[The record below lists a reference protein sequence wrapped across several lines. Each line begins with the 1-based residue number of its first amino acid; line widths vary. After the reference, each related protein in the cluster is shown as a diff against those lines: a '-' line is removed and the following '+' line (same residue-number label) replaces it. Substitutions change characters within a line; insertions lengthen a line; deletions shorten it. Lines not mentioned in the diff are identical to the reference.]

1 MSKHVRL
8 GWIVVACLAFLLST
22 TTASGQAVYGSIIGT
37 VTDPQGNAVA
47 GAKVTVTSTTKGT
60 SFEGTTNES
69 GNYTV
74 THLIPDTYSVRIE
87 APGFK
92 ANAVASVQVFADQG
106 ARLDAQ
112 LQIGEVTQ
120 SVEVTGEVPQLK
132 TDRSDVSITFNER
145 YVENLP
151 ILNRNFTNFTLL
163 SPGTQKLVGWS
174 HAATE
179 NPQGS
184 QQIFVQ
190 GQHFSGTAFEL
201 DGTDNQ
207 DPILGIIVVNPNLD
221 AIEES
226 KVTLQNYDAE
236 FGKAVAGVITV
247 QTKSGTNELHGSG
260 FFDWRGDGQQARDP
274 FKNPP
279 GVPLPHASFKQFG
292 GAAGGP
298 IIKDKFFFFGDYQGT
313 RQTGGITNQLTIPTA
328 EVIQSCNPATNAG
341 SKTPGFCDLS
351 QYLGNPSIN
360 QGGQVFDPATGHPVD
375 GSGRTP
381 FAGNLIPIGRISLQ
395 AAKILAEFPTPTSSG
410 VINNFIGSGS
420 GPYDQNSFDTRLD
433 YSAPHGY
440 NVFGRFSLDYFTLSG
455 AGTLG
460 ILGGPGFGPGG
471 LNGSS
476 TVHNYSLATGFNKA
490 LGTNWLTDL
499 RFGWFRY
506 NPQTAYSD
514 ASSTPMDGFGV
525 PCLNTS
531 PSGTTRCP
539 GISGPPVT
547 GGLSS
552 FFFQG
557 NGLSNG
563 TGSTAAGANSGAF
576 GDGLNV
582 GRCNCPLTEKEDQ
595 YQVVNNWTRML
606 GNHQIRFGADIRY
619 AKNLRVPSDSNRTGI
634 LNFNSGDT
642 AQAGSGGLD
651 LATFLL
657 GDVTSFQRFVSTSLN
672 AAERQKRFFFYGQD
686 TFRVSSKFT
695 FNYGLR
701 WEIYFPETVNGKGN
715 GGFANIDLTNPGV
728 TGGIIRVAGYGNNNL
743 SGNVSNSLHAF
754 APRIGIAYQYDSK
767 TVVRL
772 GYGRSYDI
780 GVFGSN
786 FGHVVTQNL
795 PVLANQDI
803 SVSSLP
809 GQSNFTN
816 DRSAVFTLAQGPTA
830 LAPITIPADGILPL
844 RGPQNAVD
852 PRVRPTTQRL
862 PTLDAWNATLQ
873 RQLTPTINLEIAY
886 IGNKGTHT
894 FAGNGPA
901 YNANEVAIGSGTS
914 RYSCLAPGAAGNPNA
929 SMFDCTPSF
938 TPSIPTS
945 WRRRLNL
952 NNVPAFTYPNF
963 LDSSGNPL
971 TCCAVD
977 VGNYFGNDAST
988 SYGAFEIKVEKR
1000 FSQGLQF
1007 LAHYTYSKAYNYSAD
1022 IGNYYSV
1029 DPKLVY
1035 GPDDFNRIHMFVAN
1049 TVYELPVGKGK
1060 RFMSN
1065 ASRAM
1070 DLAVGGWQI
1079 SNTLTWG
1086 GGLPF
1091 TPSIGECNAIADA
1104 GPCYPDLRPGQSFS
1118 TGKHRDSNGNLTW
1131 FTPVASLSQAT
1142 FSATDLT
1149 GEDTCTLARPTSGPF
1164 ALPACG
1170 HVGNAGRN
1178 WLRGP
1183 HAFFSD
1189 MSLAKNF
1196 NITEKYRAQFRFD
1209 AYNVFN
1215 HPVLGFSST
1224 QGNTCVDC
1232 GGGGII
1238 SAIEADASPNAPNGM
1253 RQLQFGL
1260 RFFF

>member
-1 MSKHVRL
+1 MSKHVCL
-8 GWIVVACLAFLLST
+8 GSILVGCLALLLCA

-37 VTDPQGNAVA
+37 VTDPQGNVVA

-60 SFEGTTNES
+60 SFEGTTNDS

-74 THLIPDTYSVRIE
+74 THLIPDTYSVKIE
-87 APGFK
+87 ATGFK
-92 ANAVASVQVFADQG
+92 TYDVGSVPVSADTAG
-106 ARLDAQ
+106 HVDAQ
-112 LQIGEVTQ
+112 LQVGEVTQ
-120 SVEVTGEVPQLK
+120 SVEVSAEVPQLK
-132 TDRSDVSITFNER
+132 TDRADVAVEFNNT

-151 ILNRNFTNFTLL
+151 LLNRNFTDLELL

-179 NPQGS
+179 NPQGG

-221 AIEES
+221 AIQES
-226 KVTLQNYDAE
+226 KVALQNYDAE
-236 FGKAVAGVITV
+236 FGKAVAGVVTV

-260 FFDWRGDGQQARDP
+260 FYDWRNDGQQARDP

-279 GVPLPHASFKQFG
+279 NVPLPKASFKQFG
-292 GAAGGP
+292 GAAGGR
-298 IIKDKFFFFGDYQGT
+298 IIKDKWFVFGDYQGT

-328 EVIQSCNPATNAG
+328 EVIQSCNPATNAA

-360 QGGQVFDPATGHPVD
+360 EGGRVFDPATGDQATGGGVTP
-375 GSGRTP
+375 RAP
-381 FAGNLIPIGRISLQ
+381 FAGNLIPIARISPQ
-395 AAKILAEFPTPTSSG
+395 AAKVLAEFPTPTSSG

-420 GPYDQNSFDTRLD
+420 GPYNQDSGDIRTD
-433 YSAPHGY
+433 YYAPHGY
-440 NVFGRFSLDYFTLSG
+440 NIFGRFSVDYFNLSG
-455 AGTLG
+455 NGTLG

-476 TVHNYSLATGFNKA
+476 TVHNYSLASGFNKA
-490 LGTNWLTDL
+490 IGAKWLTDF

-514 ASSTPMDGFGV
+514 ANTTPMTALFGI
-525 PCLNTS
+525 PGLNL
-531 PSGTTRCP
+531 GTP
-539 GISGPPVT
+539 DT
-547 GGLSS
+547 GGLST

-563 TGSTAAGANSGAF
+563 TGSTAAGAQSGAF

-582 GRCNCPLTEKEDQ
+582 GRCNCPLIEKEDQ
-595 YQVVNNWTRML
+595 FQWVNNWTRIQ
-606 GNHQIRFGADIRY
+606 GNHEIKFGGDIRY

-634 LNFNSGDT
+634 LNFNSGAT
-642 AQAGSGGLD
+642 AQGGNGGLD

-686 TFRVSSKFT
+686 SYRVTSKFT
-695 FNYGLR
+695 FIYGLR

-728 TGGIIRVAGYGNNNL
+728 TGGIIRVAGYGNNGLN
-743 SGNVSNSLHAF
+743 GNVNNTLHAF

-795 PVLANQDI
+795 PVLANQD
-803 SVSSLP
+803 VEASSLA

-816 DRSAVFTLAQGPTA
+816 NRSAIFTLAQGPPT

-852 PRVRPTTQRL
+852 PRIRPTTQRL

-901 YNANEVAIGSGTS
+901 YNTNEVAIGSGTS
-914 RYSCLAPGAAGNPNA
+914 KFSCLAPGAAGNPSA
-929 SMFDCTPSF
+929 TQFDCTPSF
-938 TPSIPTS
+938 SPSIPTS
-945 WRRRLNL
+945 WRRRLNV

-963 LDSSGNPL
+963 LDSSGKPL

-977 VGNYFGNDAST
+977 VSNYFGNDGST
-988 SYGAFEIKVEKR
+988 SYGALEIKVDKR
-1000 FSQGLQF
+1000 FSRGLQF

-1022 IGNYYSV
+1022 IGSYYSV

-1035 GPDDFNRIHMFVAN
+1035 GPDDFNRNHVFVAN
-1049 TVYELPVGKGK
+1049 TVYELPVGQGK
-1060 RFMSN
+1060 MFMSN
-1065 ASRAM
+1065 AGRAM
-1070 DLAVGGWQI
+1070 NYLIGGWQI

-1091 TPSIGECNAIADA
+1091 TPSIGECNLIADA
-1104 GPCYPDLRPGQSFS
+1104 GPCYPDRLPGKSFS
-1118 TGKHRDSNGNLTW
+1118 TGLHRDASGNLTW
-1131 FTPVASLSQAT
+1131 FTPVASLSPAT
-1142 FSATDLT
+1142 FAATDLT
-1149 GEDTCTLARPTSGPF
+1149 GEDSCTLARPTSGPF

-1170 HVGNAGRN
+1170 RVGNAGRN

-1183 HAFFSD
+1183 RAFFSD
-1189 MSLAKNF
+1189 MSVAKNF
-1196 NITEKYRAQFRFD
+1196 TITEKYRAQFRFD

-1224 QGNTCVDC
+1224 QGNTCIDC